1 MKKKLKQ
8 FLYILGNYKDKF
20 IKSILLYTS
29 SSLIDVIV
37 LILLPAL
44 ISSFFGRSS
53 TIDLNFY
60 RIDVDQKNGILII
73 GGIILL
79 LTYLKGFLNY
89 KSILNIIRLSSELQ
103 KENRKKIFS
112 FYKKIYINN
121 ISKNNLEK
129 YLNYT
134 SYVVGVFSEN
144 IVFKLVTVISELVII
159 LIICSYLLTVDPIVL
174 FGLILFFSSLF
185 ISYFFIIK
193 KFIFIAGKKQA
204 SSMQKLVEIINSI
217 FKGFKEI
224 KVLKLD
230 SFFDKKFDYSNEEF
244 NRYNVEYQKLIF
256 LPKYLIEAVMITFV
270 ILLFFVV
277 KIYSDTALSDNLE
290 LIGVFLFAAFRIAPL
305 AYNIFSSFSQISSS
319 WYSVDQLYLE
329 FKRTNFLQNR
339 NRKKNEN
346 SIFQEK
352 KSIDKITY
360 LSLKNIFFKYQK
372 DKKKYIL
379 KNINMNLSLGT
390 CVGIKGASGSGKTT
404 LVNILLGL
412 LRAQKGEII
421 VNKKF
426 KSKFTNYDDKIS
438 YTPQDIFLEKGSI
451 FDNIVLGEKRNMI
464 NMKKVI
470 ESAKNAQ
477 ILSFIETKSIK
488 KTFEILKKTN
498 VENLSGGQL
507 QRVAI
512 ARTLYFEKEVC
523 VFDEFTSALDL
534 NSEDKIVSHL
544 NEIKKNKIII
554 IVSHRL
560 NAMKYCD
567 KIYEMKDG
575 TLK

>member
-1 MKKKLKQ
+1 
-8 FLYILGNYKDKF
+8 
-20 IKSILLYTS
+20 
-29 SSLIDVIV
+29 
-37 LILLPAL
+37 
-44 ISSFFGRSS
+44 
-53 TIDLNFY
+53 
-60 RIDVDQKNGILII
+60 
-73 GGIILL
+73 
-79 LTYLKGFLNY
+79 
-89 KSILNIIRLSSELQ
+89 
-103 KENRKKIFS
+103 
-112 FYKKIYINN
+112 
-121 ISKNNLEK
+121 
-129 YLNYT
+129 
-134 SYVVGVFSEN
+134 
-144 IVFKLVTVISELVII
+144 
-159 LIICSYLLTVDPIVL
+159 
-174 FGLILFFSSLF
+174 
-185 ISYFFIIK
+185 
-193 KFIFIAGKKQA
+193 
-204 SSMQKLVEIINSI
+204 
-217 FKGFKEI
+217 
-224 KVLKLD
+224 
-230 SFFDKKFDYSNEEF
+230 
-244 NRYNVEYQKLIF
+244 
-256 LPKYLIEAVMITFV
+256 MITFV
-270 ILLFFVV
+270 ILLFFFV
-277 KIYSDTALSDNLE
+277 KTFSDTSLSDNLE

-379 KNINMNLSLGT
+379 KNINLNLSLGT

-404 LVNILLGL
+404 LINILLGL

-426 KSKFTNYDDKIS
+426 KSDLTNFDERIS

-464 NMKKVI
+464 NMK
-470 ESAKNAQ
+470 SN
-477 ILSFIETKSIK
+477 K

-523 VFDEFTSALDL
+523 VFDEFTSALDFD
-534 NSEDKIVSHL
+534 SEDKIVSHL
-544 NEIKKNKIII
+544 NKIKKNKIIV

-567 KIYEMKDG
+567 KIYEMKNG

>member
-8 FLYILGNYKDKF
+8 FLYILGNYKTKF
-20 IKSILLYTS
+20 IKSISLYTS
-29 SSLIDVIV
+29 SSIIDVIV
-37 LILLPAL
+37 LILLPIL

-60 RIDVDQKNGILII
+60 RIEFDQKNGILFI
-73 GGIILL
+73 GSIILI
-79 LTYLKGFLNY
+79 LTYLKTFFNY

-121 ISKNNLEK
+121 ISRNNLEK

-134 SYVVGVFSEN
+134 SYVVSVFSEN
-144 IVFKLVTVISELVII
+144 IVFKLITVISEFVII
-159 LIICSYLLTVDPIVL
+159 LIICSYLLTVNPILL
-174 FGLILFFSSLF
+174 FGLIFFFSLLF
-185 ISYFFIIK
+185 VSYFFFIK
-193 KFIFIAGKKQA
+193 KFIFIAGRKQA
-204 SSMQKLVEIINSI
+204 SSMQKLIEIINSI

-244 NRYNVEYQKLIF
+244 NRYNVDYQKLIF
-256 LPKYLIEAVMITFV
+256 LPKYLIESLMITFV
-270 ILLFFVV
+270 ILLFFFV
-277 KIYSDTALSDNLE
+277 KIYSDTSLSDNLE
-290 LIGVFLFAAFRIAPL
+290 LIGVYLFAAFRIAPL

-329 FKRTNFLQNR
+329 FKRTNFLQKI
-339 NRKKNEN
+339 NRKKNKN
-346 SIFQEK
+346 NIFPDMK
-352 KSIDKITY
+352 RIDKINY

-379 KNINMNLSLGT
+379 KNINLNLSLGT

-404 LVNILLGL
+404 LINILLGL

-426 KSKFTNYDDKIS
+426 KSDHTNFDEKIS

-451 FDNIVLGEKRNMI
+451 FDNIVLGEKRNMV

-470 ESAKNAQ
+470 DSARNAQ
-477 ILSFIETKSIK
+477 ILSFIETKSNK
-488 KTFEILKKTN
+488 KTVEILKKTN

-507 QRVAI
+507 QRIAI

-523 VFDEFTSALDL
+523 VFDEFTSALDFS
-534 NSEDKIVSHL
+534 SEDKIVNHL
-544 NEIKKNKIII
+544 NRIKKNKIII

-567 KIYEMKDG
+567 KIYEIKNG

>member
-1 MKKKLKQ
+1 MKKKIKQ
-8 FLYILGNYKDKF
+8 FLYILGNYKGKF
-20 IKSILLYTS
+20 IKSISLYTS

-73 GGIILL
+73 GSIILL
-79 LTYLKGFLNY
+79 LTYLKSFLNY
-89 KSILNIIRLSSELQ
+89 KSILNIIRLSSALQ

-174 FGLILFFSSLF
+174 FGLIFFFSSLF

-204 SSMQKLVEIINSI
+204 SSMQKLDEIINSI

-277 KIYSDTALSDNLE
+277 KIYSDTSLSDNLE

-339 NRKKNEN
+339 DRKKNEN
-346 SIFQEK
+346 NIFQEK

-360 LSLKNIFFKYQK
+360 LSLKNIFFKYQNN
-372 DKKKYIL
+372 KKKYIL
-379 KNINMNLSLGT
+379 KNINLNLSLGT

-404 LVNILLGL
+404 LINILLGL
-412 LRAQKGEII
+412 LRPQKGKII

-426 KSKFTNYDDKIS
+426 DSDLTNFNEKIS

-451 FDNIVLGEKRNMI
+451 FDNIVLGEKRNTV
-464 NMKKVI
+464 NMQRVI
-470 ESAKNAQ
+470 DSAKNAQ
-477 ILSFIETKSIK
+477 ILSFIETKSNK
-488 KTFEILKKTN
+488 KSLEILKKTN

-523 VFDEFTSALDL
+523 VFDEFTSALDF
-534 NSEDKIVSHL
+534 NSEDKIVNHL
-544 NEIKKNKIII
+544 NKIKKNKIII

-567 KIYEMKDG
+567 KIYEIENG

>member
-8 FLYILGNYKDKF
+8 FLYILGNYKTKF
-20 IKSILLYTS
+20 IKSISLYTS
-29 SSLIDVIV
+29 SSIIDVIV
-37 LILLPAL
+37 LILLPIL

-60 RIDVDQKNGILII
+60 RIEFDQKNGILFI
-73 GGIILL
+73 GSIILM
-79 LTYLKGFLNY
+79 LTYLKSFFNY

-103 KENRKKIFS
+103 KANRKKIFS

-121 ISKNNLEK
+121 ISRNNLEK

-134 SYVVGVFSEN
+134 SYVVSVFSEN
-144 IVFKLVTVISELVII
+144 VVFKLVTVISEFVII
-159 LIICSYLLTVDPIVL
+159 LIICSYLLTVNPIVL
-174 FGLILFFSSLF
+174 FGLIFFFSLLF
-185 ISYFFIIK
+185 VSYFFFIK
-193 KFIFIAGKKQA
+193 KFIFIAGRRQA

-244 NRYNVEYQKLIF
+244 NRYNVDYQKLIF
-256 LPKYLIEAVMITFV
+256 LPKYLIESVMITFV
-270 ILLFFVV
+270 ILLFFFF
-277 KIYSDTALSDNLE
+277 KIYSDTSLSDNLE
-290 LIGVFLFAAFRIAPL
+290 LIGVYLFAAFRIGPL

-329 FKRTNFLQNR
+329 FKKTNFLQKK
-339 NRKKNEN
+339 NRKINEN
-346 SIFQEK
+346 NIFPDK

-379 KNINMNLSLGT
+379 NNINLNLSLGT

-404 LVNILLGL
+404 LINILLGL

-426 KSKFTNYDDKIS
+426 KSDHTNFDEKIS

-451 FDNIVLGEKRNMI
+451 FDNIVLGEKRNMV

-470 ESAKNAQ
+470 DSARNAQ
-477 ILSFIETKSIK
+477 ILSFIKTKSNK
-488 KTFEILKKTN
+488 KIVEILKKTN

-507 QRVAI
+507 QRIAI

-523 VFDEFTSALDL
+523 VFDEFTSALDFS
-534 NSEDKIVSHL
+534 SEDKIVNHL
-544 NEIKKNKIII
+544 NRIKKNKIII

-567 KIYEMKDG
+567 KIYEIKNG

>member
-244 NRYNVEYQKLIF
+244 NRYNVDYQKLIF

-270 ILLFFVV
+270 ILLF
-277 KIYSDTALSDNLE
+277 L
-290 LIGVFLFAAFRIAPL
+290 FL
-305 AYNIFSSFSQISSS
+305 
-319 WYSVDQLYLE
+319 
-329 FKRTNFLQNR
+329 K
-339 NRKKNEN
+339 
-346 SIFQEK
+346 
-352 KSIDKITY
+352 
-360 LSLKNIFFKYQK
+360 
-372 DKKKYIL
+372 
-379 KNINMNLSLGT
+379 
-390 CVGIKGASGSGKTT
+390 
-404 LVNILLGL
+404 
-412 LRAQKGEII
+412 II
-421 VNKKF
+421 V
-426 KSKFTNYDDKIS
+426 
-438 YTPQDIFLEKGSI
+438 
-451 FDNIVLGEKRNMI
+451 
-464 NMKKVI
+464 
-470 ESAKNAQ
+470 
-477 ILSFIETKSIK
+477 
-488 KTFEILKKTN
+488 
-498 VENLSGGQL
+498 
-507 QRVAI
+507 
-512 ARTLYFEKEVC
+512 TLPYR
-523 VFDEFTSALDL
+523 
-534 NSEDKIVSHL
+534 
-544 NEIKKNKIII
+544 II
-554 IVSHRL
+554 
-560 NAMKYCD
+560 
-567 KIYEMKDG
+567 
-575 TLK
+575 